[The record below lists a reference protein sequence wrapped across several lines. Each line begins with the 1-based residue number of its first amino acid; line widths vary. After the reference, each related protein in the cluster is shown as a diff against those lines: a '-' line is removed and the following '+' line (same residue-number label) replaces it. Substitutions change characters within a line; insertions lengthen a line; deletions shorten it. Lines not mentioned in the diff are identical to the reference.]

1 MRADASKAR
10 AICIAWS
17 MSILVMVMKVAKH
30 MSGSSS
36 SAYHEEVVRSSERS
50 IGRIRGTQREA
61 HSLYEDPC
69 AHLVE
74 ERAMVVAMAAEQ
86 PVVEVEVQVQACV
99 VGMQSVVDM
108 ARGPHLVEEDEAPL
122 RRVDHR
128 RRTSSHTSPWCATS
142 SQ

>member
-1 MRADASKAR
+1 
-10 AICIAWS
+10 
-17 MSILVMVMKVAKH
+17 MVMKVAKR

-50 IGRIRGTQREA
+50 IGKIRGTQREA
-61 HSLYEDPC
+61 PSLYEDLC
-69 AHLVE
+69 AHLVG
-74 ERAMVVAMAAEQ
+74 ERAMVVATAAEQ
-86 PVVEVEVQVQACV
+86 LVVKVEVQAQACG

-108 ARGPHLVEEDEAPL
+108 ARGPHLVEEDEVPL
-122 RRVDHR
+122 RRVDRH

>member
-1 MRADASKAR
+1 
-10 AICIAWS
+10 
-17 MSILVMVMKVAKH
+17 
-30 MSGSSS
+30 MSGRSR

-50 IGRIRGTQREA
+50 IGKIHGTQREA
-61 HSLYEDPC
+61 HSQSEAPS

-74 ERAMVVAMAAEQ
+74 EQAMAVVTAAELL
-86 PVVEVEVQVQACV
+86 VEEVEVQAQVCV

-108 ARGPHLVEEDEAPL
+108 ARGPHLVEENEAPL
-122 RRVDHR
+122 RRVDRR